1 MKTLVITSEKGG
13 VGKTAVTTQLA
24 LYVATRL
31 KMRVLVLDFDSQNN
45 ATNALTRGG
54 EAALAPFTGYDV
66 FLGNAGA
73 VPDSPF
79 VLIPE
84 GNRKTL
90 NLESQPEHHG
100 AYANNVVDFLDSAA
114 PKFDL
119 CLIDTNPS
127 PDIRKTIALVVANYL
142 LVPIALT
149 QESIEGVKALLYSEP
164 YGYEHIKRTYN
175 AGLELIGIM
184 PVMVETTPIQRRLLQ
199 DLTENEGTKSL
210 LLNDKGVPLGVLKRQ
225 AIQEAQELGA
235 FIGDL
240 DKSSTR
246 EAWRGL
252 KFTFDAVV
260 RELKLQA

>member
-1 MKTLVITSEKGG
+1 MKTLVVTSEKGG

-24 LYVATRL
+24 LYAATRL
-31 KMRVLVLDFDSQNN
+31 KKRVLVLDFDSQNN

-54 EAALAPFTGYDV
+54 SAVVAQFTSYDI
-66 FLGNAGA
+66 FLGNADA
-73 VPDSPF
+73 RSDAAF
-79 VLIPE
+79 VLVSE
-84 GNRKTL
+84 GDRKTL
-90 NLESQPEHHG
+90 NLESQPDHHG
-100 AYANNVVDFLDSAA
+100 AYANNVVDFLDGVG
-114 PKFDL
+114 PTFDL

-149 QESIEGVKALLYSEP
+149 QESIEGVKASLYSEP
-164 YGYEHIKRTYN
+164 YGYEHIKKTYN

-184 PVMVETTPIQRRLLQ
+184 PVMVETTPIQRRLLK
-199 DLTENEGTKSL
+199 DLTENESTKSL

-225 AIQEAQELGA
+225 AIQEAQELGV
-235 FIGDL
+235 FIGDI
-240 DKSSTR
+240 DKSSAR

-260 RELKLQA
+260 RELKLEA